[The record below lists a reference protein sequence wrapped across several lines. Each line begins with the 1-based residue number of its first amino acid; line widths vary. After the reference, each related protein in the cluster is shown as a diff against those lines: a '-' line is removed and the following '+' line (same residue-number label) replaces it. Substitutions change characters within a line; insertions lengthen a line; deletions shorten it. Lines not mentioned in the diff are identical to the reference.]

1 MPRSLQAHCIR
12 TARYA
17 SSLYA
22 FVQRSDGLAH
32 EELVVCSYLMDHPAA
47 MQAHDVGK
55 CMIPGELL
63 DKAGELTDGQMELMK
78 LHTLWGALLFDPTG
92 SEDPEPCRY
101 AKYLALLHHE
111 RWDGTGYPYGFRGKE
126 TPFPVALFSV
136 ADAYDAM
143 TAGRPYQPARS
154 HEEAWLGIVSEA
166 GKQFNPA
173 AVEVFKRSEASL
185 QKIQKETEAL

>member
-17 SSLYA
+17 AALYA
-22 FVQRSDGLAH
+22 SVQRNDGLAH
-32 EELVVCSYLMDHPAA
+32 EELAVCSYLMDHPSV

-55 CMIPGELL
+55 CMIPSELL
-63 DKAGELTDGQMELMK
+63 DKAGKLTDGQMELMK

-143 TAGRPYQPARS
+143 IAGRPYQPARS
-154 HEEAWLGIVSEA
+154 HEQAWLSIVSEA

-185 QKIQKETEAL
+185 QKIHKETEAL